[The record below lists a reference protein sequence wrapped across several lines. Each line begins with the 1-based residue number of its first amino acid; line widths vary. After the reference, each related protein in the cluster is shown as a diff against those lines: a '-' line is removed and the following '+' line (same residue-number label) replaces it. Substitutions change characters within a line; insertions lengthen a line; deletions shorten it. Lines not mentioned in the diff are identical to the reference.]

1 MEKDMNRVYLVY
13 LMKNDNKTT
22 IKVSRQTIERLH
34 KVIGQMTIKTGRR
47 VTLNDAIDTLLD
59 SHELSFD
66 HSDTF
71 EVSLRK
77 DREAFLSLLDDPFH
91 GLEPGDLKEYDFDDV
106 GE

>member
-1 MEKDMNRVYLVY
+1 
-13 LMKNDNKTT
+13 MKSNNMTT

-34 KVIGQMTIKTGRR
+34 KVIGRLTISAGGR

-59 SHELSFD
+59 AHELSLE
-66 HSDTF
+66 HSDDF
-71 EVSLRK
+71 ETSLKK
-77 DREAFLSLLDDPFH
+77 DREAFISILDDPFH